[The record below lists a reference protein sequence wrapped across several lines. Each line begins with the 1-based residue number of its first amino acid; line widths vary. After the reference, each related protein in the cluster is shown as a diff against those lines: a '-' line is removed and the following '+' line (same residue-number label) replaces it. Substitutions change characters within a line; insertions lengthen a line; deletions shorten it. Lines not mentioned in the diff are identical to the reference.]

1 MSLLYSLQM
10 DKLDIMN
17 RLKII
22 LLVLGLLVTLQMSAQ
37 YQEDKVTI
45 LTDNSLSTES
55 VVDSLQPLPWPEN
68 LQACIDTL
76 LFTKLLDIS
85 DIGLVIW
92 DLTADSCLY
101 AFHPRH
107 RLRPASTMKAMTAI
121 TALDKLGSDYLF
133 RTQLRYKGRII
144 EYRDSTDA
152 ITGKTLEGD
161 IWCIGGM
168 DPLFAADDMRMFA
181 NAIRELN
188 VDTIRGNLYAD
199 LSHKDKDR
207 LGEGWCWDD
216 DNPSLSPLLIDR
228 KDKFLDKLMQQLRN
242 ARIYLDTQQGEQVC
256 PSGTIELCTRTHTMD
271 EVLQPMMKDSNN
283 LFAEAMFYQLA
294 NRMGGKWATAKNAR
308 TAVQQVMTKAGI
320 DPKPYYIADGSGL
333 SLYSYLSA
341 EMEVKMLRFAY
352 QNRNIYDHLYAS
364 MPIAGVDGTLSGR
377 MGKTSAAHN
386 VHAKTGT
393 VTGVSSL
400 AGYCTAAN
408 GHVLCFSIINQGV
421 QSHAPARAFQD
432 RVCVAMCRVY

>member
-1 MSLLYSLQM
+1 
-10 DKLDIMN
+10 MN
-17 RLKII
+17 RFKTI
-22 LLVLGLLVTLQMSAQ
+22 LLILGLLLTLSVSAQ
-37 YQEDKVTI
+37 YQEDDVLIVT
-45 LTDNSLSTES
+45 D
-55 VVDSLQPLPWPEN
+55 DSLFAENVIDSLPPLPWPEN
-68 LQACIDTL
+68 LQARIDTL
-76 LFTKLLDIS
+76 LITKLLDTS

-107 RLRPASTMKAMTAI
+107 RLRPASTMKAVTAI
-121 TALDKLGSDYLF
+121 TALDKLGGDYLF
-133 RTQLRYKGRII
+133 RTQLRYKGKII

-168 DPLFAADDMRMFA
+168 DPLFAADDMRAFV
-181 NAIRELN
+181 NAIQGLN

-199 LSHKDKDR
+199 LSHKDIDR

-216 DNPSLSPLLIDR
+216 DNPTLSPLLIDR
-228 KDKFLDKLMQQLRN
+228 KDKFIEKLMQQLRN
-242 ARIYLDTQQGEQVC
+242 ARIYLDIRQGEQVC
-256 PSGTIELCTRTHTMD
+256 PAGTTELCTRTHTMD
-271 EVLQPMMKDSNN
+271 EVLQPMMKNSNN
-283 LFAEAMFYQLA
+283 LFAESMFYQLA
-294 NRMGGKWATAKNAR
+294 NRMGGKWATAKHAR
-308 TAVQQVMTKAGI
+308 TAVQQVMKKAGI

-341 EMEVKMLRFAY
+341 EMEVKMLRYAY
-352 QNRNIYDHLYAS
+352 QNRDIYNHLYAS

-377 MGKTSAAHN
+377 MGKTSAARN

-408 GHVLCFSIINQGV
+408 GHELCFSIMNQGM

-432 RVCVAMCRVY
+432 RVCVAMCRAYEP

>member
-1 MSLLYSLQM
+1 
-10 DKLDIMN
+10 MN
-17 RLKII
+17 RFKTI
-22 LLVLGLLVTLQMSAQ
+22 LLILGLLLTLSVSAQ
-37 YQEDKVTI
+37 YQEDDVLIVT
-45 LTDNSLSTES
+45 D
-55 VVDSLQPLPWPEN
+55 DSLFAENVIDSLPPLPWPEN
-68 LQACIDTL
+68 LQARIDTL
-76 LFTKLLDIS
+76 LITKLLDTS

-107 RLRPASTMKAMTAI
+107 RLRPASTMKAVTAI
-121 TALDKLGSDYLF
+121 TALDKLGGDYLF
-133 RTQLRYKGRII
+133 CTQLRYKGKII

-168 DPLFAADDMRMFA
+168 DPLFAADDMRAFV
-181 NAIRELN
+181 NAIQGLN

-216 DNPSLSPLLIDR
+216 DNPTLSPLLIDR
-228 KDKFLDKLMQQLRN
+228 KDKFIEKLMQQLRN
-242 ARIYLDTQQGEQVC
+242 ARIYLDIRQGEQVC
-256 PSGTIELCTRTHTMD
+256 PAGTTELCTRTHTMD
-271 EVLQPMMKDSNN
+271 EVLQPMMKNSNN
-283 LFAEAMFYQLA
+283 LFAESMFYQLA
-294 NRMGGKWATAKNAR
+294 NRMGGKWATAKHAR
-308 TAVQQVMTKAGI
+308 TAVQQVMKKAGI

-341 EMEVKMLRFAY
+341 EMEVKMLRYAY
-352 QNRNIYDHLYAS
+352 QNRDIYNHLYAS

-377 MGKTSAAHN
+377 MGKTSAARN

-408 GHVLCFSIINQGV
+408 GHELCFSIMNQGM

-432 RVCVAMCRVY
+432 RVCVAMCRAYEP

>member
-1 MSLLYSLQM
+1 MMKRNIKLL
-10 DKLDIMN
+10 
-17 RLKII
+17 II
-22 LLVLGLLVTLQMSAQ
+22 SIGLLLTLPVSAQ
-37 YQEDKVTI
+37 YQEENI
-45 LTDNSLSTES
+45 L
-55 VVDSLQPLPWPEN
+55 VVDDDSLYVEDEADTLPPPLPWPEN
-68 LQACIDTL
+68 LQARIDTL
-76 LFTKLLDIS
+76 LGTKLLDTS

-107 RLRPASTMKAMTAI
+107 RLRPASTMKAVTAI
-121 TALDKLGSDYLF
+121 TALDKLGGDYRF
-133 RTQLRYKGRII
+133 RTQLRYKGTII

-152 ITGKTLEGD
+152 ITGKTLNGD
-161 IWCIGGM
+161 FWCIGGM
-168 DPLFAADDMRMFA
+168 DPLFAADDMRAFV

-188 VDTIRGNLYAD
+188 VDTIRGNFYAD
-199 LSHKDKDR
+199 MSFKDKDR

-216 DNPSLSPLLIDR
+216 DNPTLSPLLIDR
-228 KDKFLDKLMQQLRN
+228 KDKFMDKLMQQLRN
-242 ARIYLDTQQGEQVC
+242 ARIYLDTRQSEQIC
-256 PSGTIELCTRTHTMD
+256 PTGTTELCTRTHTMD
-271 EVLQPMMKDSNN
+271 EVLKPMMKNSNN
-283 LFAEAMFYQLA
+283 LFAESMFYQLA
-294 NRMGGKWATAKNAR
+294 NRTGGKWATAKHAR
-308 TAVQQVMTKAGI
+308 TTVQQVMSKAGV

-341 EMEVKMLRFAY
+341 EMEVKMLRYAY
-352 QNRNIYDHLYAS
+352 QNRDIYDHLYAS

-377 MGKTSAAHN
+377 MGKTSAARN

-408 GHVLCFSIINQGV
+408 GHVLCFSIINQGM

-432 RVCVAMCRVY
+432 RVCVALCRTYPLLSGGE

>member
-1 MSLLYSLQM
+1 
-10 DKLDIMN
+10 MN
-17 RLKII
+17 RFKTI
-22 LLVLGLLVTLQMSAQ
+22 LLILGLLLTLSVSAQ
-37 YQEDKVTI
+37 YQEDDVLIVT
-45 LTDNSLSTES
+45 D
-55 VVDSLQPLPWPEN
+55 DSLFAENVIDSLPPLPWPEN
-68 LQACIDTL
+68 LQARIDTL
-76 LFTKLLDIS
+76 LITKLLDTS

-107 RLRPASTMKAMTAI
+107 GLRPASTMTAVTAI
-121 TALDKLGSDYLF
+121 TALDKLGGDYLF
-133 RTQLRYKGRII
+133 RTQLRYKGKII

-168 DPLFAADDMRMFA
+168 DPLFAADDMRAFV
-181 NAIRELN
+181 NAIQGLN

-216 DNPSLSPLLIDR
+216 DNPTLSPLLIER
-228 KDKFLDKLMQQLRN
+228 KDKFIEKLMQQLRN
-242 ARIYLDTQQGEQVC
+242 ARIYLDIRQGEQVC
-256 PSGTIELCTRTHTMD
+256 PAGTTELCTRTHTMD
-271 EVLQPMMKDSNN
+271 EVLQPMMKNSNN
-283 LFAEAMFYQLA
+283 LFAESMFYQLA
-294 NRMGGKWATAKNAR
+294 NRMGGKWATAKHAR
-308 TAVQQVMTKAGI
+308 TAVQQVMKKAGI

-341 EMEVKMLRFAY
+341 EMEVKMLRYAY
-352 QNRNIYDHLYAS
+352 QNRDIYNHLYAS

-377 MGKTSAAHN
+377 MGKTSAARN

-408 GHVLCFSIINQGV
+408 GHELCFSIMNQGM

-432 RVCVAMCRVY
+432 RVCVAMCRAYEP

>member
-1 MSLLYSLQM
+1 
-10 DKLDIMN
+10 MN
-17 RLKII
+17 RFKTI
-22 LLVLGLLVTLQMSAQ
+22 LLILGLLLTLSVSAQ
-37 YQEDKVTI
+37 YQEDDVLIVT
-45 LTDNSLSTES
+45 D
-55 VVDSLQPLPWPEN
+55 DSLFAENVIDSLPPLPWPEN
-68 LQACIDTL
+68 LQARIDTL
-76 LFTKLLDIS
+76 LITKLLDTS

-107 RLRPASTMKAMTAI
+107 RLRPASTMKAVTAI
-121 TALDKLGSDYLF
+121 TALDKLGGDYLF
-133 RTQLRYKGRII
+133 RTQLRYKGKII

-168 DPLFAADDMRMFA
+168 DPLFAADDMRAFV
-181 NAIRELN
+181 NAILGLN

-216 DNPSLSPLLIDR
+216 DNPTLSPLLIER
-228 KDKFLDKLMQQLRN
+228 KDKFIEKLMQQLRN
-242 ARIYLDTQQGEQVC
+242 ARIYLDIRQGEQVC
-256 PSGTIELCTRTHTMD
+256 PAGTTELCTRTHTID
-271 EVLQPMMKDSNN
+271 EVLQPMMKNSNN
-283 LFAEAMFYQLA
+283 LFAESMFYQLA
-294 NRMGGKWATAKNAR
+294 NRMGGKWATAKHAR
-308 TAVQQVMTKAGI
+308 TAVQQVMKKAGI

-341 EMEVKMLRFAY
+341 EMEVKMLRYAY
-352 QNRNIYDHLYAS
+352 QNRDIYNHLYAS

-377 MGKTSAAHN
+377 MGKTSAARN

-408 GHVLCFSIINQGV
+408 GHELCFSIMNQGM

-432 RVCVAMCRVY
+432 RVCVAMCRAYEP